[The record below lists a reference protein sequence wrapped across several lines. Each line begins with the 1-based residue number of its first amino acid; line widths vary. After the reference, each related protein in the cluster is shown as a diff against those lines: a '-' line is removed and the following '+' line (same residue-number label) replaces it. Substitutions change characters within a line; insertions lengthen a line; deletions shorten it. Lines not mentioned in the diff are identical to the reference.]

1 MKAEDMII
9 ESQRAAVNERVRLQ
23 REFLQALQQ
32 AVAKA
37 EVARLLMLLRIGG
50 ALFGESD
57 AARNDCWRWRRWTHA
72 TSRYSPLGA
81 SCSRQARTS

>member
-57 AARNDCWRWRRWTHA
+57 AARNDGRWRRWTHA
-72 TSRYSPLGA
+72 TSRYS
-81 SCSRQARTS
+81 RQARTS